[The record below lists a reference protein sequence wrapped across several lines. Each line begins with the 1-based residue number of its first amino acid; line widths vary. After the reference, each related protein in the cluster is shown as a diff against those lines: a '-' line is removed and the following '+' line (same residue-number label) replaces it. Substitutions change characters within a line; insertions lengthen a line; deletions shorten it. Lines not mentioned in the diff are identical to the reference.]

1 MCNKA
6 PTFYL
11 YICTNIYSV
20 AVNRRRASVYLF
32 VLVLMSIISFLR
44 TFVRLCV
51 KGNQR
56 VSAELKGTRLLLV
69 KEWAVILIFKC
80 YRSECIPRFDS
91 LFLGLP
97 RSTNLSWPSQQQL
110 SLRKPNPRQ
119 PDAKW
124 ACIQMKRERETAG
137 YMKTS
142 WLSCTP
148 PEATH
153 SVRGP
158 AVTRLYFVWF
168 LSLLHWCL
176 KKKNPKYR

>member
-1 MCNKA
+1 MINREMRKLGGSELLYFICYTIICANFQEWWKNGLLSS
-6 PTFYL
+6 YL
-11 YICTNIYSV
+11 NVIVQNVFHGLTPYFWDFPGAQI
-20 AVNRRRASVYLF
+20 
-32 VLVLMSIISFLR
+32 LVDLHS
-44 TFVRLCV
+44 
-51 KGNQR
+51 NN
-56 VSAELKGTRLLLV
+56 SAWE
-69 KEWAVILIFKC
+69 
-80 YRSECIPRFDS
+80 
-91 LFLGLP
+91 
-97 RSTNLSWPSQQQL
+97 N
-110 SLRKPNPRQ
+110 PNPRQ

-176 KKKNPKYR
+176 KKKNPQIQIATLWHIRS